1 MAEHDWNPQ
10 TLNFAQEFAGAKGIK
25 VGFKMPA
32 IQTPEDL
39 EAALLLPAQFENV
52 AEKSDSQQRPLLY
65 SFGTNIDGGW
75 PYFTGTTRARGQLHA
90 FVMRLELRNRHFHDF
105 IGP

>member
-52 AEKSDSQQRPLLY
+52 AEKSDSQRGRSYIRSARTSMVVGRTSPAPR
-65 SFGTNIDGGW
+65 GRAANC
-75 PYFTGTTRARGQLHA
+75 TRL
-90 FVMRLELRNRHFHDF
+90 
-105 IGP
+105 